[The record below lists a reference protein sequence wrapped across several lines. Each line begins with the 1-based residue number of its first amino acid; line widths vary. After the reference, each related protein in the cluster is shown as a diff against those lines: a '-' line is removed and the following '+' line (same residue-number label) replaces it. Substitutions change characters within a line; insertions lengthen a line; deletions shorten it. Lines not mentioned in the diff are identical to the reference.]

1 MSLSRRRFLAASA
14 AVPLFAPSLA
24 LAQAKEFRL
33 GLITPNGHSW
43 NKAALKLGDD
53 LKAAT
58 NGRLTMT
65 VFHSGQLGNE
75 PAMMQQLQSGA
86 LDMGFIQAAELGSRV
101 PHIAAI
107 NAPYIVRSTP
117 SVAKFVRHPAAIKLF
132 EVLPQETGTIGFG
145 WGITGMRAIFSS
157 KDLTGLADIKGMKLR
172 INPTPVYRDFY
183 SSLGAA
189 PTPIPTPQVF
199 DAMANGQVDGLEAD
213 LEFSWNQRFDKVCEG
228 HPADERRLHADGG
241 GRLRPRLAVVA
252 GGRPGADHQDR
263 QVDARRADRRTGRQR
278 AQADRELQERA
289 DPDPPGP
296 ARRYRGRHCRVRQD
310 LAAQGARS
318 RRAAQGRRD
327 ALIPPPSSSSQ
338 SPADRTRPPENS
350 NRSQTMSP
358 RISWEGVFPA
368 VTTQFNDDLSLNIDA
383 TAKVMDGLI
392 RDGVSGLIVCGSV
405 GENTSLERKEKIAI
419 METAKSVAAGRVP
432 VLCGIAEFTTAFA
445 VETAKEA
452 ARVGIDGVMVMPAL
466 VYSSKPHE
474 TAAHFRSVATATD
487 LPVMLYNNPPIYKND
502 VTPDILATL
511 ADVETVVCFKDS
523 SGDTRR
529 FIDTRNMVGDR
540 FVLFAGLDD
549 VIVESVAMG
558 AVGWVSGMSNA
569 FPREGETLFRLAK
582 AGRYAEAMPL
592 YEWFM
597 PLLHLDARPDL
608 VQCIKLCE
616 HIMGRGTALTRPPR
630 LALLPHEKAEVEAMM
645 AKALKNRP
653 LLPNVG

>member
-1 MSLSRRRFLAASA
+1 
-14 AVPLFAPSLA
+14 
-24 LAQAKEFRL
+24 
-33 GLITPNGHSW
+33 
-43 NKAALKLGDD
+43 
-53 LKAAT
+53 
-58 NGRLTMT
+58 
-65 VFHSGQLGNE
+65 
-75 PAMMQQLQSGA
+75 
-86 LDMGFIQAAELGSRV
+86 
-101 PHIAAI
+101 
-107 NAPYIVRSTP
+107 
-117 SVAKFVRHPAAIKLF
+117 
-132 EVLPQETGTIGFG
+132 
-145 WGITGMRAIFSS
+145 
-157 KDLTGLADIKGMKLR
+157 
-172 INPTPVYRDFY
+172 
-183 SSLGAA
+183 
-189 PTPIPTPQVF
+189 
-199 DAMANGQVDGLEAD
+199 
-213 LEFSWNQRFDKVCEG
+213 
-228 HPADERRLHADGG
+228 
-241 GRLRPRLAVVA
+241 
-252 GGRPGADHQDR
+252 
-263 QVDARRADRRTGRQR
+263 
-278 AQADRELQERA
+278 
-289 DPDPPGP
+289 
-296 ARRYRGRHCRVRQD
+296 
-310 LAAQGARS
+310 
-318 RRAAQGRRD
+318 
-327 ALIPPPSSSSQ
+327 
-338 SPADRTRPPENS
+338 
-350 NRSQTMSP
+350 MSP

-383 TAKVMDGLI
+383 TAKVMDGLV

-466 VYSSKPHE
+466 
-474 TAAHFRSVATATD
+474 
-487 LPVMLYNNPPIYKND
+487 
-502 VTPDILATL
+502 DILVTL

-653 LLPNVG
+653 RLPDVGLKAV